1 MPRAHRARAAAP
13 ATPAA
18 TDSPRIGS
26 LTRLFGFAQFE
37 LAGTL
42 AVPDGRYVIR
52 DDAEERVLVLET
64 LGAPAAPRR
73 RRRRPREADPASPP
87 APLPLTQATSIR
99 AFEPFET
106 EEDANRWLVDA
117 VASEDMIDLLLSD
130 GIGVLNRALHAHG
143 VASGDPSVQI
153 LTPQRAFAVRLG
165 YGSGDEVAA
174 GNYTAA
180 REVDTQAGTSSRR
193 RQRAEELR
201 PQERLAAVLG
211 GREQLDACETLLLR
225 ARADLDANRNRE
237 AALQLRVGLEALL
250 AELPGT
256 VSDPGHDE
264 DMATLTSRRHEAGEL
279 ANTALAS
286 DLGPAKL
293 QTLNELLAIAER
305 ILRRRRVLKG

>member
-1 MPRAHRARAAAP
+1 
-13 ATPAA
+13 
-18 TDSPRIGS
+18 

-52 DDAEERVLVLET
+52 DEAGERVLVIET
-64 LGAPAAPRR
+64 FGAPAIPRR

-87 APLPLTQATSIR
+87 PTLPVTKATAIR
-99 AFEPFET
+99 AFEPFGD
-106 EEDANRWLVDA
+106 EEAAKRWLTDA
-117 VASEDMIDLLLSD
+117 VVAEDSIDRLIAD
-130 GIGVLNRALHAHG
+130 GIGVLNRALHAHA

-174 GNYTAA
+174 GDYAAA
-180 REVDTQAGTSSRR
+180 REVDTQAAGASSRR

-225 ARADLDANRNRE
+225 ARADLDAGRNRE

-250 AELPGT
+250 AELPGA
-256 VSDPGHDE
+256 VSDQGHEE
-264 DMATLTSRRHEAGEL
+264 DIATLTSQRHEAGKL
-279 ANTALAS
+279 GNTALEG
-286 DLGPAKL
+286 DLNPAQL
-293 QTLNELLAIAER
+293 QNLNELLAVSER
-305 ILRRRRVLKG
+305 VLRRRRVLNS

>member
-1 MPRAHRARAAAP
+1 M
-13 ATPAA
+13 
-18 TDSPRIGS
+18 
-26 LTRLFGFAQFE
+26 TRLFGFAQFE

-52 DDAEERVLVLET
+52 DEVGERVLVIET
-64 LGAPAAPRR
+64 LGAPSPLRR

-87 APLPLTQATSIR
+87 PTLPVTKTTAVR
-99 AFEPFET
+99 AFEPFDGA
-106 EEDANRWLVDA
+106 EDANRWLAGA
-117 VASEDMIDLLLSD
+117 VASEESIDQLVAD
-130 GIGVLNRALHAHG
+130 GIGVLNQALHTHA

-174 GNYTAA
+174 GDYTAA
-180 REVDTQAGTSSRR
+180 REVDAQAGSSSRR

-225 ARADLDANRNRE
+225 ARADLDAGRTRE

-250 AELPGT
+250 AELSAA
-256 VSDPGHDE
+256 VSDPGHEE
-264 DMATLTSRRHEAGEL
+264 DMATLTSRRQEAGKL
-279 ANTALAS
+279 ANAALEG
-286 DLGPAKL
+286 DLNPAQL
-293 QTLNELLAIAER
+293 ETLNELLAISER
-305 ILRRRRVLKG
+305 ILRRRRVLNG

>member
-1 MPRAHRARAAAP
+1 
-13 ATPAA
+13 
-18 TDSPRIGS
+18 

-52 DDAEERVLVLET
+52 DEAGERVLVLET
-64 LGAPAAPRR
+64 LGAPSPLRR

-87 APLPLTQATSIR
+87 PTLPLARATAVR
-99 AFEPFET
+99 AFEPFDR
-106 EEDANRWLVDA
+106 EEEASRWLTEA
-117 VASEDMIDLLLSD
+117 VAAEESTDRLVAD
-130 GIGVLNRALHAHG
+130 GIGVLNRALHIHA
-143 VASGDPSVQI
+143 VASGDPNVQI

-174 GNYTAA
+174 GAYTTA
-180 REVDTQAGTSSRR
+180 REVDTQAGASSRG

-211 GREQLDACETLLLR
+211 GGEQLDACETLLLR

-250 AELPGT
+250 AELPDA
-256 VSDPGHDE
+256 VSDPGHEE
-264 DMATLTSRRHEAGEL
+264 DMATLAGQRHEAGEL
-279 ANTALAS
+279 ANKALAS
-286 DLGPAKL
+286 DLDSTQLK
-293 QTLNELLAIAER
+293 TLHELLAISER
-305 ILRRRRVLKG
+305 VLRRRRVLNG

>member
-1 MPRAHRARAAAP
+1 
-13 ATPAA
+13 
-18 TDSPRIGS
+18 

-52 DDAEERVLVLET
+52 DEAGERVLVIET
-64 LGAPAAPRR
+64 FGAPAVPRR

-87 APLPLTQATSIR
+87 PTLPVTKATAIR
-99 AFEPFET
+99 AFEPFDD
-106 EEDANRWLVDA
+106 EEAANRWLADA
-117 VASEDMIDLLLSD
+117 VAAEESIDHLIAD
-130 GIGVLNRALHAHG
+130 GIGALNRALHTHA

-153 LTPQRAFAVRLG
+153 LTPQRVFAARLG

-174 GNYTAA
+174 GDYAAA
-180 REVDTQAGTSSRR
+180 REVDTQAGVSSRR

-225 ARADLDANRNRE
+225 ARADLDAGRNRE

-250 AELPGT
+250 AELPGA
-256 VSDPGHDE
+256 VSDPGHGE
-264 DMATLTSRRHEAGEL
+264 DMATLTNRRHEAGEL
-279 ANTALAS
+279 ANAALEG
-286 DLGPAKL
+286 DLNPAQL
-293 QTLNELLAIAER
+293 QNLRELLAISER
-305 ILRRRRVLKG
+305 VLRRRRVLNS